1 MVRLQFAIE
10 WEKWKRLWLLNHR
23 TYAQRILKFRYGDK
37 HFYSETWHVLS
48 FHEKAK
54 LKPRSWASRDWQL
67 VHYSRDDIV
76 FLFEKKKNLFE
87 GFTLEITKVCC
98 ISQLSGRLLPYSVLI
113 ITNDHK
119 VRFGLTKL
127 FFFFWP
133 YFPYVYLD
141 CTSWT
146 YKPTVW
152 LWALNSFGT
161 LVFVFITNVLFP
173 YDYSAIFLQF
183 S

>member
-1 MVRLQFAIE
+1 MVRLQFATE

-76 FLFEKKKNLFE
+76 FLFEKKNLFE

-127 FFFFWP
+127 FFFF
-133 YFPYVYLD
+133 FL
-141 CTSWT
+141 
-146 YKPTVW
+146 
-152 LWALNSFGT
+152 AL
-161 LVFVFITNVLFP
+161 
-173 YDYSAIFLQF
+173 F
-183 S
+183 SICVSGLHLMDL